1 MNLFI
6 ILGIVCGL
14 IALRFLKPNPLLRAL
29 LWLLASYLGLRFA
42 PDPPL
47 PSSVVSMFMAIIAL
61 CLLAYL
67 TATKDRMQD
76 VVNRISVFL
85 LDRRFMIPLI
95 MLLVGLPILVATRVY
110 VNATSEP
117 SPPISVRTVHPPPPI
132 SISFRETE
140 IDLVAGD
147 NPYRELETSDPE
159 AFQGHLENGLRIY
172 YENCLLCH
180 GSELNGDGLFAHG
193 LDPIPTNFRDATTI
207 AILQESY
214 LFWRIAK
221 GAPGLPDEATPWS
234 SSMPAWEPFL
244 TEEEIW
250 DVISFLYDYT
260 GQRPRAVEIP
270 E

>member
-6 ILGIVCGL
+6 ILGIGCGL
-14 IALRFLKPNPLLRAL
+14 IALSFLKPNPLLRAFA
-29 LWLLASYLGLRFA
+29 WLLASYLGLRFA

-67 TATKDRMQD
+67 TATKVRMQD
-76 VVNRISVFL
+76 VVNRIAVFL
-85 LDRRFMIPLI
+85 LDRRFMIPLGL
-95 MLLVGLPILVATRVY
+95 LLVALPILVALRVY
-110 VNATSEP
+110 VNATNEP
-117 SPPISVRTVHPPPPI
+117 SPSISVRTVHPPPPT
-132 SISFRETE
+132 SISFRDTE
-140 IDLVAGD
+140 IDLVAWD
-147 NPYRELETSDPE
+147 NPYRELETRDPE
-159 AFQGHLENGLRIY
+159 AFQSHVENGLRIY

-180 GSELNGDGLFAHG
+180 GSELGGDGLFAHG

-207 AILQESY
+207 AILQETF

-221 GAPGLPDEATPWS
+221 GAPGLPDEAAPWS

-244 TEEEIW
+244 TEDEIW
-250 DVISFLYDYT
+250 DVILFLYDYT
-260 GQRPRAVEIP
+260 GQRPRALEMP